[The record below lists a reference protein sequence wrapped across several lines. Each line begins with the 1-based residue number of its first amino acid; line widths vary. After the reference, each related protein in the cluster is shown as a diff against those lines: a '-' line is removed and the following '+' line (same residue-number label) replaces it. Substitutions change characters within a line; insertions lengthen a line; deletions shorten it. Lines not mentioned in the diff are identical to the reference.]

1 MNQTTLPSRKAKA
14 LLRWILTALTM
25 LIGALLAYDSYTI
38 FYNANFRTIVSGEA
52 YRSGQMDAAQLSRII
67 QE

>member
-14 LLRWILTALTM
+14 FWRWILTALTV
-25 LIGALLAYDSYTI
+25 LVGTLLAYDGSTI

-52 YRSGQMDAAQLSRII
+52 YRSASVII
-67 QE
+67 LPARN